1 MEANSAITMTLCLLI
16 STIFLSSFACAFHL
30 KGPEAAVLEKE
41 KIYEDSKL
49 VNANDYF
56 ASSAL
61 NPNQFKPLANYD
73 GIYASVVDARTIP
86 AINTIGIT
94 IIRSIYEPLALV
106 PLHSHPQFSELMTV
120 LEGSLYVGFLVPNSS
135 NLQKTQLVSKILNA
149 GDVFVFPQGHIHFQ
163 YNVGNTS
170 ATLIQAFNGANYIS
184 AIVPSSIFASD
195 PPISDDY
202 LAKAFKLDKMVIED
216 LRKKFS

>member
-1 MEANSAITMTLCLLI
+1 MTLCLSI
-16 STIFLSSFACAFHL
+16 NTIFLSSFACAYHL
-30 KGPEAAVLEKE
+30 KVPEAAVFEKE

-73 GIYASVVDARTIP
+73 GIYAFVVDARTFP

-106 PLHSHPQFSELMTV
+106 PLHSH
-120 LEGSLYVGFLVPNSS
+120 
-135 NLQKTQLVSKILNA
+135 
-149 GDVFVFPQGHIHFQ
+149 
-163 YNVGNTS
+163 
-170 ATLIQAFNGANYIS
+170 
-184 AIVPSSIFASD
+184 
-195 PPISDDY
+195 
-202 LAKAFKLDKMVIED
+202 
-216 LRKKFS
+216 